1 MSDLDDLAD
10 RLDAIAEEI
19 AEASIS
25 ELKAA
30 LRRGEH
36 KRPQLERTLSQAKR
50 SIDKAAHLLRRAA
63 TGDDTTG
70 NDGSDELD

>member
-1 MSDLDDLAD
+1 VTDFDDLAD
-10 RLDAIAEEI
+10 RLDAIADEI
-19 AEASIS
+19 AEASIT

-30 LRRGEH
+30 LRKGEQ

-63 TGDDTTG
+63 TGDDAAG
-70 NDGSDELD
+70 DDGSDVPD